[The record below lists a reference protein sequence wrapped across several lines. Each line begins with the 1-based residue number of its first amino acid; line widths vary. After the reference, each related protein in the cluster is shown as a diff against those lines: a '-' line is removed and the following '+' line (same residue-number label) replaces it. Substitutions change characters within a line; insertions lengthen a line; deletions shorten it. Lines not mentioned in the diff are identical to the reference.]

1 MSRNNPKRIY
11 SDGGE
16 KSRDTLDLS
25 GRYAKLKLST
35 KWRGCKSLVTI
46 DVEKCDSFSHALK
59 RFKVQC
65 QQSGLTS
72 EIKRHKEYEKPT
84 ERKRKKRL
92 KAIRRQRRKM
102 LKIQRLKSY

>member
-1 MSRNNPKRIY
+1 MIPLKRQI
-11 SDGGE
+11 DEGM
-16 KSRDTLDLS
+16 RILDLS
-25 GRYAKLKLST
+25 KKCAKLKLL
-35 KWRGCKSLVTI
+35 KVRGGAKRLVTI
-46 DVEKCDSFSHALK
+46 DVERCDSFSHALK

-92 KAIRRQRRKM
+92 KSIRRQRRKM
-102 LKIQRLKSY
+102 LKITRLKSY